1 MRYQI
6 VKRFGEAGFAIV
18 NGEQVYF
25 SNENELRSL
34 ASNAP
39 TTPSEKPKTEMSME
53 DQLIDVEK
61 HIQNKEN
68 GYVKISMRNIW
79 LQANKLVTEYT
90 GLGVHRKLCT
100 KVPRVEKVNAKTCDV
115 KIYYEWCEKPGDNK
129 ISITAAE
136 SRKDYKEYNHLNFL
150 ADITIYVKVENGCNA
165 LDLYGHYVKK
175 TILELCK
182 EEDLS
187 KVRELTNDKYIIDNS
202 KIKTWICD
210 EYNYLFSTYQYS
222 DINIALSIKEIMVD
236 ACCYAINKVDFNI
249 KENRYHGDDDDD
261 PFNIL
266 AKDR

>member
-1 MRYQI
+1 MKDQI
-6 VKRFGEAGFAIV
+6 VKRFGEAGFAVV
-18 NGEQVYF
+18 NGKQVYF

-34 ASNAP
+34 TSNAP
-39 TTPSEKPKTEMSME
+39 TTAEKPKTEMSME
-53 DQLIDVEK
+53 DQLIDIKK

-68 GYVKISMRNIW
+68 GYVKISMRNVW

-90 GLGVHRKLCT
+90 GLGVHRKPCT
-100 KVPRVEKVNAKTCDV
+100 KVPRVEKINAETCDV
-115 KIYYEWCEKPGDNK
+115 KISYEWCEKPENNE
-129 ISITAAE
+129 INITAEE
-136 SRKDYKEYNHLNFL
+136 SRKDYKECNHLTFL

-187 KVRELTNDKYIIDNS
+187 KVRGLTNDNYIIDNS

>member
-18 NGEQVYF
+18 NGKQVYF
-25 SNENELRSL
+25 SNESELRSL

-39 TTPSEKPKTEMSME
+39 TTFAEKPKTEMSME
-53 DQLIDVEK
+53 DQIIDVEK

-100 KVPRVEKVNAKTCDV
+100 KVPRVEKVNAETCDV
-115 KIYYEWCEKPGDNK
+115 KISYEWCEKPGDNK
-129 ISITAAE
+129 ISITAEE
-136 SRKDYKEYNHLNFL
+136 SRKDYKEYNHLTFL

-187 KVRELTNDKYIIDNS
+187 KIRETNDRYIIDNS

-210 EYNYLFSTYQYS
+210 EYDYLFKTYQYS